1 MTKKNNEQT
10 SLFLYT
16 ALIFL
21 VATVMIVVSFF
32 AQTHLEQSMVSQ
44 HEAEKVSLSNKAAQ
58 VSEENMQLVELN
70 KTLRERNTKLAEEN
84 ATLSMEKDTL
94 SKEILGY
101 EALLTVCD
109 AMTDGND
116 HMALDLL
123 AGINTDDLSPAQ
135 KEYYDILEKKL
146 Q

>member
-1 MTKKNNEQT
+1 M
-10 SLFLYT
+10 S
-16 ALIFL
+16 
-21 VATVMIVVSFF
+21 
-32 AQTHLEQSMVSQ
+32 
-44 HEAEKVSLSNKAAQ
+44 AETDCVKI
-58 VSEENMQLVELN
+58 
-70 KTLRERNTKLAEEN
+70 KLAEEN
-84 ATLSMEKDTL
+84 ATLSSEKDTL